1 MTTYANILRTNRTM
15 AHKKIKD
22 KEDDFKFEGG
32 LYYIR
37 KEKVFLDKSSIRG
50 KIKPTLMYIEGI
62 ADPLYLDNL
71 KIKEYYENVPVL
83 DEKTK
88 KPILDHT
95 TGKPKIINKMVKHV
109 EDIFIDARAI
119 HNMTDKR
126 ILAQLSAQPTI
137 TSTDI
142 ILIALVIVVIALSVI
157 HFFI

>member
-37 KEKVFLDKSSIRG
+37 REKIFLDKSSIRG
-50 KIKPTLMYIEGI
+50 KVRSTLLYIEGI

-71 KIKEYYENVPVL
+71 KIKEYSENVPVI

-88 KPILDHT
+88 KQAIDTT
-95 TGKPKIINKMVKHV
+95 TGKPKFIYKVVKRI

-142 ILIALVIVVIALSVI
+142 ILIILIIVVIALSVI